1 MIMEPASQDF
11 SKLQRLLALKR
22 HEQPPPGHLDSLAAN
37 VRANIRAQRDEAPE
51 PWWRALLPNF
61 QTRPAYSFAFSALAI
76 GAVGVAIFLG
86 QNKPTDNSV
95 ASDKTPDNK
104 AAVIT
109 EAATNSP
116 SVPALQNPV
125 DIASLSNST
134 APPGLF
140 SPTGQIERVRF
151 GPKR

>member
-61 QTRPAYSFAFSALAI
+61 QTRPAYSFAFSGLAV
-76 GAVGVAIFLG
+76 GAVGVAILLT
-86 QNKPTDNSV
+86 QNNPAGNSI
-95 ASDKTPDNK
+95 ASDKTPASN
-104 AAVIT
+104 AAAIVD
-109 EAATNSP
+109 AATNFP
-116 SVPALQNPV
+116 SVPVLQTPV
-125 DIASLSNST
+125 DTASFSNST